1 MQANNRKMT
10 YFILFFILVISIL
23 GRKSNI
29 FEDLHDKFEDFRLSR
44 IEQIE
49 VKDTSLKGNSQS
61 NINNHGVVAETK
73 DFFFYVEKNTIYKNT
88 KTFEDQIALIK
99 RPTSEGKDTLN
110 VIEDWVFFRQG
121 KEIKRMK
128 IDGSSVTTIFN
139 GYSFDMR
146 IFGNN
151 IYFIRFSDDKLYRM
165 DLNGRNREVVV
176 DKKVRNMTIYN
187 DMIYYCYES
196 PESEKVEEKE
206 FYLNKIKLDGSEDKL
221 LLKAEVRD
229 IVVDEK
235 YLYYTD
241 EDFRLFRLD
250 LSDNSIEQVS
260 DENIVKF
267 VKDDKWIFYTLK
279 DPDDE
284 HRSKGL
290 YRMDLDGE
298 NIIEVDKDSYIYEV
312 GLGITEDWI
321 FYLSSDDYN
330 DSVLKRKSKDGKD
343 SFILQEDKQEE

>member
-10 YFILFFILVISIL
+10 YFILFFILLISIL
-23 GRKSNI
+23 GRKSTI
-29 FEDLHDKFEDFRLSR
+29 FEDLYDKIEDFRLSR
-44 IEQIE
+44 IDQI
-49 VKDTSLKGNSQS
+49 KISDTSLQGNSQS
-61 NINNHGVVAETK
+61 NINNHGVVAETE
-73 DFFFYVEKNTIYKNT
+73 DFFFYVEKKTIYKNT
-88 KTFEDQIALIK
+88 KTFDDQTALIK
-99 RPTSEGKDTLN
+99 RPSSEGKDSLN
-110 VIEDWVFFRQG
+110 ILEDWVFFRQG
-121 KEIKRMK
+121 KKMKRMK
-128 IDGSSVTTIFN
+128 IDGTSVATIFN

-151 IYFIRFSDDKLYRM
+151 IYFIRFSDDKLYKM
-165 DLNGRNREVVV
+165 DLNGRNREVIV

-196 PESEKVEEKE
+196 PESEKIEEKE
-206 FYLNKIKLDGSEDKL
+206 FYLNKIKLDGSRDTL
-221 LLKAEVRD
+221 LFKVEARD
-229 IVVDEK
+229 IIADGE

-241 EDFRLFRLD
+241 EDFKLFKLD
-250 LSDNSIEQVS
+250 LADKSIEQLS
-260 DENIVKF
+260 DEDIMKF

-290 YRMDLDGE
+290 YRMDLDGK
-298 NIIEVDKDSYIYEV
+298 NIVEVDKDSYIYEV

-330 DSVLKRKSKDGKD
+330 DSVLKRINKDGKD
-343 SFILQEDKQEE
+343 SFILQEDKQE